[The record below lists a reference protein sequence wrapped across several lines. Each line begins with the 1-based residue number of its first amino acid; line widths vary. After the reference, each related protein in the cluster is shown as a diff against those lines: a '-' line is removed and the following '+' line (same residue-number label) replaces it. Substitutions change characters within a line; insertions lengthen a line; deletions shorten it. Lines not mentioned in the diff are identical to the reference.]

1 MGCHSETKINKL
13 KPKQQQ
19 QKNKEKKKKTQFKLK
34 KCLLSRNLCQASSWI
49 LCLFI
54 ILILTGKFMSLKS
67 SFLEKSLSAF
77 VILSGLWSSSIWLKI
92 AYF

>member
-19 QKNKEKKKKTQFKLK
+19 QKNKEKKKQTQFKLK
-34 KCLLSRNLCQASSWI
+34 KCLLFRNLSQASSWI

-67 SFLEKSLSAF
+67 SFLEKSSSAF